1 MSMIKFIIM
10 IKSEKIKSIFAKL
23 SGFSVTV
30 YYSVLLFAVAGAFIF
45 TGREVLGTYILAIIV
60 SSTLI
65 FSDDLLPT
73 LEGILVICCFAIRC
87 KNSAPEF
94 FSMWYLG
101 IPTVIL
107 VILRF
112 ILYKPQF
119 RKNSFTPGMLAVSA
133 AILLGGAGIIYWKSY
148 FSPTSLFYMFSLGI
162 GMVILISFVSPCL
175 RSDRGY
181 DFSDRFAKIH
191 MTALFTLAL
200 SLFQEYASRFDE
212 FSQKFSV
219 LPFQWRNNAA
229 TILMMCMPFAFYL
242 AAKKYSW
249 TFAGLLDYIAI
260 LFTGSRGGLIFGT
273 VELAICLV
281 LILVL
286 DKKHRKN
293 NIILICVLSL
303 GAILASEI
311 LFEMISYTIQRMLDP
326 DENSIRLKLIERGF
340 EDFKASPMVGRG
352 LGYMGNRDI
361 HQSAKHTL
369 CWYHCSIVQVFASTG
384 LIGAAAYTFLNVQ
397 RIRCFIKNL
406 SFFAVILFTAFIGLE
421 MMSFVN
427 PGIFAPF
434 PYLMLATIY
443 FAVMEN
449 CNSKDTE
456 GLRIMMKGKKDES
469 SDNRE

>member
-1 MSMIKFIIM
+1 M
-10 IKSEKIKSIFAKL
+10 IKSEKINPIFEKL
-23 SGFSVTV
+23 SKFTVTG
-30 YYSVLLFAVAGAFIF
+30 YYSLLLFAVAGVFIF
-45 TGREVLGTYILAIIV
+45 TGKEVIGTYILAMIV
-60 SSTLI
+60 ASTII
-65 FSDDLLPT
+65 FSEDLLPA

-101 IPTVIL
+101 IPTVVF
-107 VILRF
+107 VILRL
-112 ILYKPQF
+112 ILYKPNF
-119 RKNSFTPGMLAVSA
+119 RSHSFTPGMLAVSA
-133 AILLGGAGIIYWKSY
+133 AILLGGAGIIYWKTY

-175 RSDRGY
+175 RADRGY
-181 DFSDRFAKIH
+181 DFADRFARIH
-191 MTALFTLAL
+191 MTVIFTLAL
-200 SLFQEYASRFDE
+200 ALFQEYISRFDE

-242 AAKKYSW
+242 AAKKYAW

-273 VELAICLV
+273 IEIAICLV
-281 LILVL
+281 LMLVI
-286 DKKHRKN
+286 DRKHKKY
-293 NIILICVLSL
+293 NIILICSL
-303 GAILASEI
+303 AAGVILASGI

-326 DENSIRLKLIERGF
+326 DENSIRLKLIERGIG
-340 EDFKASPMVGRG
+340 DFKASPVVGRG
-352 LGYMGNRDI
+352 LAYMGNRDI
-361 HQSAKHTL
+361 HHSAKHTL
-369 CWYHCSIVQVFASTG
+369 CWYHCSIVQVFASMG
-384 LIGAAAYTFLNVQ
+384 IIGVAAYSFLNYQ
-397 RIRCFIKNL
+397 RIRCLIKNL
-406 SFFAVILFTAFIGLE
+406 SFFSVILFTAFIGLE
-421 MMSFVN
+421 MMSLVN

-456 GLRIMMKGKKDES
+456 GLKRMMKGDKHES
-469 SDNRE
+469 SDDRK